1 MGEENL
7 RQNELE
13 VEQVEKADESTERG
27 SSFEKSSVEKSSFEL
42 TTEDQSETMD
52 SQSVESTEST
62 EELAEEKSPEVLAL
76 EEEKKALI
84 DRLSRLQ
91 AEFDNYRRRQAQERT
106 DFISRANERLLLD
119 FLPIMDNFE
128 RALAAGDTNEESF
141 LKGVS
146 MIYRQMQTLLEKS
159 GVTSFEAEGESFD
172 PHRHHA
178 VSKELAPDGVL
189 EDTVIQV
196 LQKGYL
202 CQKRVLRP
210 AMVKVAE

>member
-13 VEQVEKADESTERG
+13 AEQVGKTDESTEQ
-27 SSFEKSSVEKSSFEL
+27 KSSFEL

-52 SQSVESTEST
+52 SQSLESTEST

-76 EEEKKALI
+76 EEEKKGLI

-91 AEFDNYRRRQAQERT
+91 AEFDNYRRRQAQERM

-128 RALAAGDTNEESF
+128 RALAAGDANEESF

-178 VSKELAPDGVL
+178 VSKESAPDGVL

>member
-13 VEQVEKADESTERG
+13 AEQVEKADESPEQ
-27 SSFEKSSVEKSSFEL
+27 KSSFEL

-52 SQSVESTEST
+52 SQSLESSEST

-76 EEEKKALI
+76 EEEKKGLI

-91 AEFDNYRRRQAQERT
+91 AEFDNYRRRQAQERV

-128 RALAAGDTNEESF
+128 RALAAGDANEESF

-178 VSKELAPDGVL
+178 VSKESAPDGVL